1 MTKKEKNKR
10 IDKESI
16 IETFG
21 LIILSFIYIIIVRK
35 VDVQMIGP
43 KNSEVGLASINSFF
57 HKLLGSNMTIYKI
70 TEILG
75 MIALLIVGVY
85 AVIGLVQLIKRKS
98 LKKVDNKIIALGILY
113 VLLGIVYVLFEK
125 LIINYRPV
133 LIDGEL
139 EASFPSSHTM
149 LAICICMS
157 SIMVNKDFIKN
168 KKYLKLTN
176 IGLLI
181 LMTLIVL
188 GRFIS
193 GVHWFSDIVGGI
205 IISITLLS
213 CFNVI
218 TGILGEK

>member
-1 MTKKEKNKR
+1 MTKKKNNK
-10 IDKESI
+10 IEKESI
-16 IETFG
+16 LETLT

-35 VDVQMIGP
+35 VDVQNIGP

-57 HKLLGSNMTIYKI
+57 HNLLGSNMTIYKI

-85 AVIGLVQLIKRKS
+85 AVIGLIQLIKGKS
-98 LKKVDNKIIALGILY
+98 LKKVDSKIISLGILY

-125 LIINYRPV
+125 VIINYRPV
-133 LIDGEL
+133 IIDGEL

-149 LAICICMS
+149 LAICICIS
-157 SIMVNKDFIKN
+157 SIIVNKDYIKN

-181 LMTLIVL
+181 LMSLIVI
-188 GRFIS
+188 GRFVS

-218 TGILGEK
+218 TRILGEK

>member
-1 MTKKEKNKR
+1 MIKKKEKNK
-10 IDKESI
+10 IEKNSI
-16 IETFG
+16 FETLA
-21 LIILSFIYIIIVRK
+21 LIVLSFIYIIIVRK
-35 VDVQMIGP
+35 VDVQNIGP

-57 HKLLGSNMTIYKI
+57 HNLLGRNMTIYKI

-75 MIALLIVGVY
+75 MIVLLIVGVY
-85 AVIGLVQLIKRKS
+85 AVIGLMQLIKGKS
-98 LKKVDNKIIALGILY
+98 LKKVDSKIISLGILY

-125 LIINYRPV
+125 VIINYRPV
-133 LIDGEL
+133 IIDGEL

-149 LAICICMS
+149 LAICICIS
-157 SIMVNKDFIKN
+157 SIIVNKDYIKN

-181 LMTLIVL
+181 LMSLIVV
-188 GRFIS
+188 GRFVS

>member
-75 MIALLIVGVY
+75 MIALLIVGIY

-218 TGILGEK
+218 TGILEEK

>member
-1 MTKKEKNKR
+1 MIKKKEKNK
-10 IDKESI
+10 IEKNSI
-16 IETFG
+16 FETLA
-21 LIILSFIYIIIVRK
+21 LIVLSFIYIIIVRK
-35 VDVQMIGP
+35 VDVQNIGP

-57 HKLLGSNMTIYKI
+57 HNLLGRNMTIYKI

-85 AVIGLVQLIKRKS
+85 AVIGLMQLIKGKS
-98 LKKVDNKIIALGILY
+98 LKKVDSKIISLGILY

-125 LIINYRPV
+125 VIINYRPV
-133 LIDGEL
+133 IIDGEL

-149 LAICICMS
+149 LAICICIS
-157 SIMVNKDFIKN
+157 SIIVNKDYIKN

-181 LMTLIVL
+181 LMSLIVV
-188 GRFIS
+188 GRFVS

>member
-1 MTKKEKNKR
+1 MTKKKMKNE
-10 IDKESI
+10 IEKESI
-16 IETFG
+16 LETLF
-21 LIILSFIYIIIVRK
+21 LIVLSFIYIIIVRK
-35 VDVQMIGP
+35 IDVQNIGP
-43 KNSEVGLASINSFF
+43 NNTEVGLASINSYF

-75 MIALLIVGVY
+75 MIALIIVGIY
-85 AVIGLVQLIKRKS
+85 GIIGLKQLIKEKS
-98 LKKVDNKIIALGILY
+98 LKKVDSKIISLGILY

-125 LIINYRPV
+125 VIINYRPV

-157 SIMVNKDFIKN
+157 SIMVNKGFIKN
-168 KKYLKLTN
+168 KKYLKITN
-176 IGLLI
+176 ISLVI

-193 GVHWFSDIVGGI
+193 GVHWFSDIIGGI

-213 CFNVI
+213 IFNI
-218 TGILGEK
+218 TTKVLGEK

>member
-75 MIALLIVGVY
+75 MIALLIVGIY

>member
-1 MTKKEKNKR
+1 MTKKKNNK
-10 IDKESI
+10 IEKESI
-16 IETFG
+16 LETLT

-35 VDVQMIGP
+35 VDVQNIGP

-57 HKLLGSNMTIYKI
+57 HNLLGSNMTIYKI

-85 AVIGLVQLIKRKS
+85 AVIGLIQLIKGKS
-98 LKKVDNKIIALGILY
+98 LKKVDSKIISLGILY

-125 LIINYRPV
+125 VIINYRPV
-133 LIDGEL
+133 IIDGEL
-139 EASFPSSHTM
+139 EASFPSSHTI
-149 LAICICMS
+149 LAICICIS
-157 SIMVNKDFIKN
+157 SIIVNKDYIKN

-181 LMTLIVL
+181 LMSLIVI
-188 GRFIS
+188 GRFVS